1 MLNHAEKYKP
11 YVKTC
16 MNKYSIED
24 KLYQSV
30 DQFNERKISIEIFM
44 QNFLII
50 YTHFM
55 TRMGEHVRYHLLAAG
70 FYIQ

>member
-11 YVKTC
+11 YVKTY
-16 MNKYSIED
+16 MHKDSIED

-30 DQFNERKISIEIFM
+30 DQFNERKISIEIFI
-44 QNFLII
+44 QSFLII

-55 TRMGEHVRYHLLAAG
+55 TRMGEHVRYNLLATG

>member
-11 YVKTC
+11 YVKTY
-16 MNKYSIED
+16 MHKDSIED

-30 DQFNERKISIEIFM
+30 DQFNERKISIEIFI
-44 QNFLII
+44 QSFLIK
-50 YTHFM
+50 YAHFM
-55 TRMGEHVRYHLLAAG
+55 TRMGEHVRYNLLAAG